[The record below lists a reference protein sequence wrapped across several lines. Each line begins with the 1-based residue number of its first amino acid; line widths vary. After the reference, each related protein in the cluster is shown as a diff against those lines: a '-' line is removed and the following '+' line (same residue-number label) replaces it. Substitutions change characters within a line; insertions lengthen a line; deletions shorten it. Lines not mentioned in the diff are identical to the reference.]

1 MYISIYKYILYTYI
15 KDIRA
20 IIDST
25 KKKKDKKNQITVLDR
40 RIHPPRGRSRSFT
53 PSHATHTF
61 TTHFLHFGTGIN
73 KSQTADM
80 YAPSTVNGDTM
91 TGELSSMSDEKSD
104 VNFDANDYV
113 VSAISQYVLS
123 NK

>member
-1 MYISIYKYILYTYI
+1 MNTLLMSIK
-15 KDIRA
+15 
-20 IIDST
+20 
-25 KKKKDKKNQITVLDR
+25 
-40 RIHPPRGRSRSFT
+40 RSLIET
-53 PSHATHTF
+53 LC
-61 TTHFLHFGTGIN
+61 FLPGIN

-91 TGELSSMSDEKSD
+91 TGELSSVSDEKSD

>member
-1 MYISIYKYILYTYI
+1 MPPSWTGRFIL
-15 KDIRA
+15 REVVVA
-20 IIDST
+20 
-25 KKKKDKKNQITVLDR
+25 R
-40 RIHPPRGRSRSFT
+40 
-53 PSHATHTF
+53 SHAIHTF
-61 TTHFLHFGTGIN
+61 TTHFLHCGTGIN
-73 KSQTADM
+73 KSQTAD
-80 YAPSTVNGDTM
+80 APSTVNGDTM

>member
-1 MYISIYKYILYTYI
+1 MLLKKCEIHRVRDSQVEQIKFDCFNKIHLLYAVVVLLLAPGFAIY
-15 KDIRA
+15 
-20 IIDST
+20 
-25 KKKKDKKNQITVLDR
+25 
-40 RIHPPRGRSRSFT
+40 
-53 PSHATHTF
+53 TF
-61 TTHFLHFGTGIN
+61 IVRYFCTGIN

>member
-1 MYISIYKYILYTYI
+1 MNI
-15 KDIRA
+15 
-20 IIDST
+20 
-25 KKKKDKKNQITVLDR
+25 NITLIFHASKDR
-40 RIHPPRGRSRSFT
+40 RWKLKKY
-53 PSHATHTF
+53 
-61 TTHFLHFGTGIN
+61 FLSSVTGIN

-91 TGELSSMSDEKSD
+91 TGELSSVSDEKSD
-104 VNFDANDYV
+104 VNYDANDYV

>member
-1 MYISIYKYILYTYI
+1 MS
-15 KDIRA
+15 RA
-20 IIDST
+20 T
-25 KKKKDKKNQITVLDR
+25 TGFKKKGKKERKKKGKKNRVESDPENR
-40 RIHPPRGRSRSFT
+40 RTRRRRAAVVVRSRH
-53 PSHATHTF
+53 PHAIHTF
-61 TTHFLHFGTGIN
+61 IMHFLHFGTGIN

>member
-1 MYISIYKYILYTYI
+1 MLSLLPF
-15 KDIRA
+15 A
-20 IIDST
+20 
-25 KKKKDKKNQITVLDR
+25 
-40 RIHPPRGRSRSFT
+40 
-53 PSHATHTF
+53 
-61 TTHFLHFGTGIN
+61 TGIN

-91 TGELSSMSDEKSD
+91 TGELSSVSDEKSD
-104 VNFDANDYV
+104 VNFDTNDYV

>member
-1 MYISIYKYILYTYI
+1 MS
-15 KDIRA
+15 RA
-20 IIDST
+20 TTGS
-25 KKKKDKKNQITVLDR
+25 KKKKGKKERKKGKKNRVESDPENR
-40 RIHPPRGRSRSFT
+40 RTRRRRAAVVVRSRH
-53 PSHATHTF
+53 PHAIHTF
-61 TTHFLHFGTGIN
+61 IMHFLHFGTGIN

>member
-1 MYISIYKYILYTYI
+1 MSFELFIYVI
-15 KDIRA
+15 KKICDLHVQLI
-20 IIDST
+20 
-25 KKKKDKKNQITVLDR
+25 KKIKLNCFDE
-40 RIHPPRGRSRSFT
+40 IHLLCAAVALLLASRFHVFT
-53 PSHATHTF
+53 ICY
-61 TTHFLHFGTGIN
+61 LCVGIN

>member
-1 MYISIYKYILYTYI
+1 MFHLLYATI
-15 KDIRA
+15 ALLVFRF
-20 IIDST
+20 
-25 KKKKDKKNQITVLDR
+25 TV
-40 RIHPPRGRSRSFT
+40 HM
-53 PSHATHTF
+53 F
-61 TTHFLHFGTGIN
+61 TTCYLCIGIN

>member
-1 MYISIYKYILYTYI
+1 MS
-15 KDIRA
+15 RA
-20 IIDST
+20 TTGS
-25 KKKKDKKNQITVLDR
+25 KKKGKKERKKGKKNRVESDPENR
-40 RIHPPRGRSRSFT
+40 RTRRRRAAVVVRSRH
-53 PSHATHTF
+53 PHAIHTF
-61 TTHFLHFGTGIN
+61 IMHFLHFGTGIN

>member
-1 MYISIYKYILYTYI
+1 MYDRNLFICGLMPFAYSSRNYIC
-15 KDIRA
+15 
-20 IIDST
+20 
-25 KKKKDKKNQITVLDR
+25 
-40 RIHPPRGRSRSFT
+40 
-53 PSHATHTF
+53 
-61 TTHFLHFGTGIN
+61 TGIN

>member
-1 MYISIYKYILYTYI
+1 MLLKKCEIHRVRDSQVEKIKFDFNKIHLLY
-15 KDIRA
+15 A
-20 IIDST
+20 AV
-25 KKKKDKKNQITVLDR
+25 VLLLA
-40 RIHPPRGRSRSFT
+40 PGF
-53 PSHATHTF
+53 AVYTF
-61 TTHFLHFGTGIN
+61 TVRYFCTGIN

>member
-1 MYISIYKYILYTYI
+1 MNYIYTFAATSLIFFIINIFIIVLWYIMR
-15 KDIRA
+15 KRN
-20 IIDST
+20 
-25 KKKKDKKNQITVLDR
+25 K
-40 RIHPPRGRSRSFT
+40 SR
-53 PSHATHTF
+53 
-61 TTHFLHFGTGIN
+61 IN

-91 TGELSSMSDEKSD
+91 TGELSSVSDEKSD
-104 VNFDANDYV
+104 VNFDTNDYV

>member
-1 MYISIYKYILYTYI
+1 MCFDTMCVYLC
-15 KDIRA
+15 A
-20 IIDST
+20 
-25 KKKKDKKNQITVLDR
+25 
-40 RIHPPRGRSRSFT
+40 
-53 PSHATHTF
+53 
-61 TTHFLHFGTGIN
+61 GIN

-91 TGELSSMSDEKSD
+91 TGELSSVSDEKSD
-104 VNFDANDYV
+104 VNFDTNDYV

>member
-1 MYISIYKYILYTYI
+1 MFQLPRRENSPFVEISIRLPRTAVARLLLT
-15 KDIRA
+15 RA
-20 IIDST
+20 SS
-25 KKKKDKKNQITVLDR
+25 R
-40 RIHPPRGRSRSFT
+40 RSLAHFALSFC
-53 PSHATHTF
+53 
-61 TTHFLHFGTGIN
+61 TGIN

>member
-1 MYISIYKYILYTYI
+1 
-15 KDIRA
+15 
-20 IIDST
+20 
-25 KKKKDKKNQITVLDR
+25 
-40 RIHPPRGRSRSFT
+40 
-53 PSHATHTF
+53 
-61 TTHFLHFGTGIN
+61 
-73 KSQTADM
+73 M

-91 TGELSSMSDEKSD
+91 TGELSSVSDEKSD

>member
-1 MYISIYKYILYTYI
+1 MCVAWSYSHPRLSIVQILI
-15 KDIRA
+15 
-20 IIDST
+20 
-25 KKKKDKKNQITVLDR
+25 VHCLC
-40 RIHPPRGRSRSFT
+40 
-53 PSHATHTF
+53 
-61 TTHFLHFGTGIN
+61 TGIN

>member
-1 MYISIYKYILYTYI
+1 MQLVEETKLNRFQLSFVHLLSTAVALLLASGF
-15 KDIRA
+15 A
-20 IIDST
+20 IHVL
-25 KKKKDKKNQITVLDR
+25 TVCYLC
-40 RIHPPRGRSRSFT
+40 
-53 PSHATHTF
+53 
-61 TTHFLHFGTGIN
+61 LGIN